1 MVKNK
6 NEHQT
11 AKPFDIS
18 RGAKRQCEKELK
30 CYQCN
35 KIYITN
41 SFLKECRHHFCE
53 ECIYFWLS
61 NSFSDY
67 LFETYS
73 SCAEKLSYAIAPYG
87 RDKKTPVKP
96 N

>member
-1 MVKNK
+1 MVENK
-6 NEHQT
+6 NEHQK

-18 RGAKRQCEKELK
+18 RGALRQCEQELK
-30 CYQCN
+30 CSECN
-35 KIYITN
+35 KIYITK

-73 SCAEKLSYAIAPYG
+73 SCAEKLSDAIAPYG
-87 RDKKTPVKP
+87 SDKKTPVKTH
-96 N
+96 